1 MKRFR
6 SLFRGLALGLSLSV
20 LNLVGLFLTL
30 LLLGGIG
37 EWTRMQFVGIFGLF
51 EIATGIAFI
60 VCPNVW
66 RLPVFEAETS
76 DRTSIR
82 LTASTLF
89 IPHWAGGAK
98 CIAGIFM
105 VGAAFNTEG
114 VSLASAGLVPFV
126 AMTAVFTV
134 AVSIAVARWGVAKP
148 ELDVVHFVVKRPSRK
163 DIALPG
169 ISITAATIQII
180 LGTFTLPVIKL
191 VSPEAFFGDAFAAT
205 PEALAWTAAGTSV
218 ATLVALWAW
227 RGRIS
232 MDAQREQQELAEEP
246 A

>member
-1 MKRFR
+1 MKRFQ

-37 EWTRMQFVGIFGLF
+37 EWTRMQFVGIFGVF

-98 CIAGIFM
+98 CIAGAVM
-105 VGAAFNTEG
+105 VGIALAYEG
-114 VSLASAGLVPFV
+114 VSFASLGILPFSV
-126 AMTAVFTV
+126 FVGVFTV

-148 ELDVVHFVVKRPSRK
+148 EFDVVHFVVKRPSRK

-169 ISITAATIQII
+169 MSITAATLQII

-191 VSPEAFFGDAFAAT
+191 VSPGAFFGDAFAPT
-205 PEALAWTAAGTSV
+205 PTSLAVSAAGALLS
-218 ATLVALWAW
+218 TLVALLVW

-232 MDAQREQQELAEEP
+232 MEAPREQQELAEEP

>member
-1 MKRFR
+1 MKRFLA
-6 SLFRGLALGLSLSV
+6 LFRGLAIGLSLSV

-37 EWTRMQFVGIFGLF
+37 EWTRMQFVGIFGVF

-66 RLPVFEAETS
+66 RMPVFEAETS

-98 CIAGIFM
+98 CIAGAVM
-105 VGAAFNTEG
+105 VVAALATEG
-114 VSLASAGLVPFV
+114 ASFASLGILPFCV
-126 AMTAVFTV
+126 FVAVFTV

-148 ELDVVHFVVKRPSRK
+148 EFDVIHMVVKRPLR
-163 DIALPG
+163 DDFALPG
-169 ISITAATIQII
+169 LSLTAATLQII

-191 VSPEAFFGDAFAAT
+191 VSPDAFFGDVFAPT
-205 PEALAWTAAGTSV
+205 PTALAVSAAGAILS
-218 ATLVALWAW
+218 TLVALLVW

-232 MDAQREQQELAEEP
+232 MEAAREQQELAEEP

>member
-1 MKRFR
+1 MKRFLG
-6 SLFRGLALGLSLSV
+6 LFRGLAIGLSLSV

-30 LLLGGIG
+30 LLFGGIG
-37 EWTRMQFVGIFGLF
+37 EWSNMQFVGIFGVF
-51 EIATGIAFI
+51 EIGTGIAFI
-60 VCPNVW
+60 VAPNVW
-66 RLPVFEAETS
+66 RMPVFEAETS
-76 DRTSIR
+76 DRTTIR

-98 CIAGIFM
+98 CIAGAVM
-105 VGAAFNTEG
+105 VIAAFTTEG
-114 VSLASAGLVPFV
+114 ASFASLGILPFAFFV
-126 AMTAVFTV
+126 GVFTV

-148 ELDVVHFVVKRPSRK
+148 QFDVIHIVVKRPSRD

-169 ISITAATIQII
+169 MSLTAASLQIV

-191 VSPEAFFGDAFAAT
+191 VSPGAYFGDAFAPT
-205 PEALAWTAAGTSV
+205 PTALAVSAAGALLS
-218 ATLVALWAW
+218 TLVALLVW

-232 MDAQREQQELAEEP
+232 MEAPREQQELAEEP